1 MKKGFTLVEL
11 LAVIFVLGLLL
22 TIASPKLLGVFDS
35 NSDNL
40 YNNTIS
46 EIERFAKLYLID
58 NGDLYFE
65 IDENGYVDIQ
75 LSNICDSKLISCP
88 IIDPRDDS
96 EIDGY
101 VRVTKDSS
109 NENKYIYKFERVE

>member
-11 LAVIFVLGLLL
+11 LAVIVVLGLLITL
-22 TIASPKLLGVFDS
+22 VSPKLLGVFDE
-35 NSDNL
+35 NSDRL
-40 YNNTIS
+40 YNNTIL

-58 NGDLYFE
+58 NADLYFE

-75 LSNICDSKLISCP
+75 MSNLCDSKLLSCP
-88 IIDPRDDS
+88 VIDPKDDS
-96 EIDGY
+96 EINGY

-109 NENKYIYKFERVE
+109 NENKYIYKFERE